1 MAMPTRLSRPSAFA
15 VFRRRNFT
23 LLWIAQLISVAGSAL
38 TALAASILVYRLTD
52 SALSVGLMLMATAL
66 PSLIVGLIAGVFV
79 DRYDRKRIMIAADLI
94 RAVLVGAIP
103 LLVPYSIAW
112 LYGIVIVSSA
122 VGQFFNPAHASL
134 LPETAAD
141 EELAAANAFI
151 AISSFGSTAIGFA
164 AAGLIA
170 SQFPIE
176 WAFYLD
182 ALSFL
187 VSSVCIWQI
196 RVAPLALDERT
207 TIAAVLRNL
216 RAGVHFLVD
225 TPSLR
230 SMFLIY
236 LPIFVC
242 FGFINTLVL
251 PFALR
256 ALHATEFEYGLLP
269 GVESIGL
276 VAGSLLMARLADRL
290 HEGQWI
296 ALSFLGMGL
305 TVICFSQAA
314 TVPLA
319 LAVFA
324 LNGFLNSPSII
335 GRQLVI
341 QRRTPREL
349 RGRVN
354 SAFFVTRDV
363 AFALGMASAGLADL
377 FDVQVLFLLAGVI
390 VLGCGLLTLALPGL
404 GQPTAEWRRVL
415 AMLRAAPTAPGLG
428 LGRAA
433 RPADIDQLALH
444 LLALS
449 GLSHKAREELAAQMR
464 IYDAPAGTAIVR
476 QAESSDAA
484 YFVIDGRTIA
494 SRQEEDGA
502 ERVLEVH
509 NAGDF
514 FGEIAALTGVPRT
527 ASVIA
532 EQPTTLLAVPAGA
545 LRTMMSD
552 PQINRVF
559 LSKLTERMLRMQMV
573 ALPGFSGLDQETLR
587 DLRTPEPQ
595 PLPAV
600 HVASSAI

>member
-1 MAMPTRLSRPSAFA
+1 MSMLASSSRPSAFA
-15 VFRRRNFT
+15 VLRKPAFT
-23 LLWIAQLISVAGSAL
+23 LLWVAQLISVAGSAL
-38 TALAASILVYRLTD
+38 TALAASILVYRLTG

-66 PSLIVGLIAGVFV
+66 PSLLIGLVAGVFV

-94 RAVLVGAIP
+94 RAGLIACIP
-103 LLVPYSIAW
+103 LLVTSSIVW
-112 LYGIVIVSSA
+112 LYVIVIISSA
-122 VGQFFNPAHASL
+122 VGQFFAPAQASL
-134 LPETAAD
+134 LPETASD
-141 EELAAANAFI
+141 DELAAANALI

-170 SQFPIE
+170 ARFPIE

-187 VSSVCIWQI
+187 VSAVCIVPI
-196 RVAPLALDERT
+196 RVAPLAVDDRT
-207 TIAAVLRNL
+207 TVATVVRNL
-216 RAGVHFLVD
+216 RAGARFLID

-242 FGFINTLVL
+242 FGFMNTLVL

-256 ALHATEFEYGLLP
+256 ALHTTEFEYGLLP

-276 VAGSLLMARLADRL
+276 VIGSLLMARLADRL

-305 TVICFSQAA
+305 AEIWFAQAPA
-314 TVPLA
+314 VPLA
-319 LAVFA
+319 IA
-324 LNGFLNSPSII
+324 LFTANGFLNAPSII

-363 AFALGMASAGLADL
+363 AFAVGMASAGLADV
-377 FDVQVLFLLAGVI
+377 FDVRVLFLLAGVV

-404 GQPTAEWRRVL
+404 GQPNAEWRRAL
-415 AMLRAAPTAPGLG
+415 AMLRAAPSAPGLG

-433 RPADIDQLALH
+433 RLADIDQLAMH
-444 LLALS
+444 LLALA
-449 GLSHKAREELAAQMR
+449 GLSRKAREELAAQTR

-476 QAESSDAA
+476 QGDQSDAA
-484 YFVIDGRTIA
+484 YFLLDGRTVA
-494 SRQEEDGA
+494 SQAVDGA

-514 FGEIAALTGVPRT
+514 FGEIAALTSVPRT

-532 EQPTTLLAVPAGA
+532 ERPTRVLEAPAAA
-545 LRTMMSD
+545 LRKLMHE

-559 LSKLTERMLRMQMV
+559 LSKLTERMLRMRMV
-573 ALPGFSGLDQETLR
+573 ALPGFGGLDQATLR
-587 DLRTPEPQ
+587 DLRTPVSQSLPEAQ
-595 PLPAV
+595 PMPTAV
-600 HVASSAI
+600 